1 MRETCQLCGIN
12 MVSPSQH
19 YTVQISIKHSCSNIT
34 TDYKNVC
41 SHCGDALVRL
51 CDRLAY
57 DNIRGLN

>member
-12 MVSPSQH
+12 MVSEAQH
-19 YTVQISIKHSCSNIT
+19 YRVEISIKHSCSNLT
-34 TDYKNVC
+34 TGYTKVC
-41 SHCGDALVRL
+41 SHCSDALVKL